1 MREINILQILY
12 LSNLMKSK
20 GILDLMEACLKL
32 KEEEFKFH
40 LNLAG
45 NIEEEILETVNQ
57 MIKDLG
63 DSVTY
68 NGVVKGDKKVTL
80 LKDNHIFCLPTYY
93 PNEGQPISILEAMGN
108 GLAIIT
114 TTQGGMVDI
123 FKDGENGVLCYK
135 KNPESICEA
144 IKICKED
151 YERYAKKNYYEC
163 LAKYNRK
170 EFVARIENIIL
181 KQ

>member
-1 MREINILQILY
+1 MRTCLIKNENNEETNILQILY

-57 MIKDLG
+57 MIKELG

-68 NGVVKGDKKVTL
+68 NGVVKGDKKATL
-80 LKDNHIFCLPTYY
+80 LRDNHIFCLPTYY

-114 TTQGGMVDI
+114 TNQGGMVDI
-123 FKDGENGVLCYK
+123 FKDGENGALCFG
-135 KNPESICEA
+135 KNPESI
-144 IKICKED
+144 
-151 YERYAKKNYYEC
+151 
-163 LAKYNRK
+163 
-170 EFVARIENIIL
+170 
-181 KQ
+181 